1 MSEEYLFY
9 TTDESITYA
18 DWGLGNCTFHNE
30 VPHGFEIDID
40 NGKII
45 IESIKGLGDYEE
57 MSNIKTLQGL
67 WDYLRE
73 HINETETI
81 DQMNAIERLMISIE
95 TQLKEVA

>member
-1 MSEEYLFY
+1 
-9 TTDESITYA
+9 
-18 DWGLGNCTFHNE
+18 
-30 VPHGFEIDID
+30 
-40 NGKII
+40 
-45 IESIKGLGDYEE
+45 

>member
-1 MSEEYLFY
+1 MNEEYLFY
-9 TTDESITYA
+9 ETDESFTYA
-18 DWGLGNCTFHNE
+18 DWGLGYCTVYNE

-57 MSNIKTLQGL
+57 MSNIKTLQEL

-73 HINETETI
+73 HINETDTI

-95 TQLKEVA
+95 NQLKEVA

>member
-40 NGKII
+40 NGKNFI
-45 IESIKGLGDYEE
+45 
-57 MSNIKTLQGL
+57 
-67 WDYLRE
+67 
-73 HINETETI
+73 
-81 DQMNAIERLMISIE
+81 RLSS
-95 TQLKEVA
+95 